1 MLPVLIFTIFLILIF
16 WMVIIRPQLQEQR
29 RYQRERQEVAD
40 TLVAGERV
48 ESYSGIHGTIV
59 SVAADTVEVE
69 IAAGVVV
76 TMARLAISS
85 KLDDGGQND
94 EQEDLVQQVTTPD
107 ADDAPVADGEG
118 S

>member
-29 RYQRERQEVAD
+29 RYQQERQEVAD
-40 TLVAGERV
+40 TLVPGERI

-59 SVAADTVEVE
+59 SVAQDTVEVE

-85 KLDDGGQND
+85 KLDDGGHDD
-94 EQEDLVQQVTTPD
+94 EQEDIVEQVTTTG
-107 ADDAPVADGEG
+107 ADDAPVVDGEG

>member
-1 MLPVLIFTIFLILIF
+1 MLPVLIFTILLILIF

-29 RYQRERQEVAD
+29 KYQQERQEVAD

-59 SVAADTVEVE
+59 SVAEDTVEVE

-85 KLDDGGQND
+85 KLDEGGHDD
-94 EQEDLVQQVTTPD
+94 EQEDLVEQVTPRD
-107 ADDAPVADGEG
+107 ADDAPDAHGEG

>member
-1 MLPVLIFTIFLILIF
+1 VLPVLIFTIFLILIF

-29 RYQRERQEVAD
+29 KYQKDRQEVAD
-40 TLVAGERV
+40 TLVPGERI

-59 SVAADTVEVE
+59 SVGEDTVEVE
-69 IAAGVVV
+69 IATGVVV

-85 KLDDGGQND
+85 KLDEGGRDD
-94 EQEDLVQQVTTPD
+94 EQDGLVQQVTTPD
-107 ADDAPVADGEG
+107 ADDAPAADGEG

>member
-29 RYQRERQEVAD
+29 KYQQERQEVAD
-40 TLVAGERV
+40 TLVAGERI
-48 ESYSGIHGTIV
+48 ESYSGIHGTVV
-59 SVAADTVEVE
+59 SVSEDTVEVE

-85 KLDDGGQND
+85 KLDEGGHDD
-94 EQEDLVQQVTTPD
+94 EEEDPVEQVTTND

>member
-29 RYQRERQEVAD
+29 KYQRERQEVAD
-40 TLVAGERV
+40 TLVPGERV

-59 SVAADTVEVE
+59 SVADDTVEVE
-69 IAAGVVV
+69 IATGVVV

-85 KLDDGGQND
+85 KLDEGGHDD
-94 EQEDLVQQVTTPD
+94 EEDDVVQQVITPG
-107 ADDAPVADGEG
+107 ADDTPVADGEG